1 MHDKLIGLQDLPHSK
16 DDEKFGSARDSVTSS
31 YPCSALHA
39 LYNPQIGSTNI
50 FSATKSCDSGRTT
63 DTPLQRSALS
73 PRGGRD
79 DLLQV
84 F

>member
-63 DTPLQRSALS
+63 DSSSEECTVTQR
-73 PRGGRD
+73 REG
-79 DLLQV
+79 
-84 F
+84 